1 MKPALKVFSEAE
13 IEQFLTDGYVM
24 LRGAFSREAGKT
36 VRDEVWK
43 LTGLAPDDSKTWKK
57 NQIHLQKVL
66 SGPVVEPVFTPRLF
80 AAFDDLMGIGRWE
93 YSPHLGWWP
102 ISFPGF
108 EKSPWQEPQTGWH
121 VDGQQFHHHLNSR
134 DQGLL
139 SIFLF
144 SDIEPGDGG
153 TALSLGSHHL
163 AARIL
168 QDSEPA
174 GLTVRELLQRVN
186 QHPRERVIETT
197 GEVGDVALMHP
208 FMSHTRSANT
218 GNRVRFICNPC
229 FSLKE
234 PMDFQRENPE
244 EYSPVEQAIV
254 DAISQPLDLPG
265 NSERSSSQLA
275 SAFKLW
281 RR

>member
-1 MKPALKVFSEAE
+1 MKQVFTESE

-24 LRGAFSREAGKT
+24 LRGAFSREAAQT
-36 VRDEVWK
+36 VRNELWK
-43 LTGLAPDDSKTWKK
+43 ITGLDPDDSSTWTQ
-57 NQIHLQKVL
+57 NQIHLQTVL
-66 SGPVVEPVFTPRLF
+66 KGPLVEPVFTPRLF

-93 YSPHLGWWP
+93 YEPQLGWWP

-108 EKSPWQEPQTGWH
+108 EKPPWTDPQTGWH

-153 TALSLGSHHL
+153 TALSLGSHQIT
-163 AARIL
+163 AKIL
-168 QDSEPA
+168 EESEPE
-174 GLTVRELLQRVN
+174 GLDVHQLLRKVN
-186 QHPRERVIETT
+186 EHPRERVMETT
-197 GEVGDVALMHP
+197 GEVGDVALIHP
-208 FMSHTRSANT
+208 FMSHTRSPNT

-234 PMDFQRENPE
+234 PMNLQRENRD
-244 EYSPVEQAIV
+244 EYSPVELAIV
-254 DAISQPLDLPG
+254 DT
-265 NSERSSSQLA
+265 LA
-275 SAFKLW
+275 KETANA
-281 RR
+281 

>member
-1 MKPALKVFSEAE
+1 MKPELKVFSESE

-24 LRGAFSREAGKT
+24 LRGAFSRDAAQA
-36 VRDEVWK
+36 VRDELWK
-43 LTGLAPDDSKTWKK
+43 TMELDPDDSTTWTQ
-57 NQIHLQKVL
+57 NQIHLQTILK
-66 SGPVVEPVFTPRLF
+66 GPLASPVFTPRLF
-80 AAFDDLMGIGRWE
+80 NAFDDLMEIGRWE
-93 YSPHLGWWP
+93 CEPALGYWP

-108 EKSPWQEPQTGWH
+108 EPSPWQAPQTGWH
-121 VDGQQFHHHLNSR
+121 VDGSHFHHHLNSR
-134 DQGLL
+134 NQGLL

-153 TALSLGSHHL
+153 TALSLGSHHI

-168 QDSEPA
+168 EAAEPE
-174 GLTVRELLQRVN
+174 GLSVYDLVNAVN

-197 GEVGDVALMHP
+197 GEIGDVALMHP

-234 PMDFQRENPE
+234 AMNLQRDNCDD
-244 EYSPVEQAIV
+244 YSPVEKAIV
-254 DAISQPLDLPG
+254 DALKEPAIA
-265 NSERSSSQLA
+265 N
-275 SAFKLW
+275 
-281 RR
+281 